1 MSLEAKTLKRV
12 FKYGKLTLSDP
23 DPIMEA
29 KDVMQF
35 YSGQYP
41 ELTNASLEGPSIEN
55 DEIMFEFGKTVGVK
69 GQ

>member
-41 ELTNASLEGPSIEN
+41 ELTNASLEGPSIED

-69 GQ
+69 G

>member
-55 DEIMFEFGKTVGVK
+55 DEIVFEFGKTVGVK
-69 GQ
+69 G

>member
-23 DPIMEA
+23 DPIMEP

-41 ELTNASLEGPSIEN
+41 ELTNASLEGPFIEN

-69 GQ
+69 G

>member
-55 DEIMFEFGKTVGVK
+55 DEIVFEFGKTDGVK
-69 GQ
+69 G

>member
-23 DPIMEA
+23 DPIMEP

-69 GQ
+69 G

>member
-23 DPIMEA
+23 DPIMEP

-55 DEIMFEFGKTVGVK
+55 DKIMFEFGKTVGVK
-69 GQ
+69 G

>member
-1 MSLEAKTLKRV
+1 MSLETTELKRV
-12 FKYGKLTLSDP
+12 FKYGKLKLSDP
-23 DPIMEA
+23 DPMMEP

-55 DEIMFEFGKTVGVK
+55 DEIVFEFGKTVGVK
-69 GQ
+69 G

>member
-1 MSLEAKTLKRV
+1 MNLEAKTLKRV

-23 DPIMEA
+23 DPIMGP

-55 DEIMFEFGKTVGVK
+55 DEIVFEFGKTVGVK
-69 GQ
+69 G

>member
-12 FKYGKLTLSDP
+12 FKYGKITLSDP

-69 GQ
+69 G

>member
-69 GQ
+69 G